1 MELEDSIG
9 YWLSYALRYF
19 TSALFEVIR
28 EHCVERGKP
37 YVITPLQWV
46 VLALLSRRDRQTIR
60 TLAKLLHLDGPA
72 VTNLAKRLEQ
82 SGLVTRVRSREDER
96 FVEVR
101 LSAEGRDIVRSLN
114 PIVEQFHK
122 QVLSDE
128 QRQHLLEQLQQF
140 IARISL
146 VAPDAGDRF
155 GSLLEHPLRSQ
166 EHEQE
171 GPEALKARNV

>member
-1 MELEDSIG
+1 MRTMELEDSIG

-28 EHCVERGKP
+28 AHCVERGKP

-82 SGLVTRVRSREDER
+82 SGLVERVRSREDER
-96 FVEVR
+96 FVEVS
-101 LSAEGRDIVRSLN
+101 LTAEGRDIFRSLN
-114 PIVEQFHK
+114 PIVEQFHE
-122 QVLSDE
+122 QILPGE
-128 QRQHLLEQLQQF
+128 QRQHLFEHLQQF
-140 IARISL
+140 TQHVSHPTQSVREM
-146 VAPDAGDRF
+146 APAI
-155 GSLLEHPLRSQ
+155 Q
-166 EHEQE
+166 M
-171 GPEALKARNV
+171 

>member
-1 MELEDSIG
+1 MQLENSIG
-9 YWLSYALRYF
+9 YWLSSALRYF

-28 EHCVERGKP
+28 THCVERGKP
-37 YVITPLQWV
+37 YVITPPQWV
-46 VLALLSRRDRQTIR
+46 VLELLSRQERQTISM
-60 TLAKLLHLDGPA
+60 LAQYLLLDGPA

-96 FVEVR
+96 VVEVS
-101 LSAEGRDIVRSLN
+101 LTAEGRDIFRSLN

-128 QRQHLLEQLQQF
+128 QRQALAEQLKQF
-140 IARISL
+140 IAQVSL

-155 GSLLEHPLRSQ
+155 GSLLEHPY
-166 EHEQE
+166 
-171 GPEALKARNV
+171 AARNTNKRAQRP

>member
-28 EHCVERGKP
+28 AHCVERGKP

-46 VLALLSRRDRQTIR
+46 VLALLSRRDRQIIR
-60 TLAKLLHLDGPA
+60 TLAQQLHLDGPA
-72 VTNLAKRLEQ
+72 ITNLAKRLEQ
-82 SGLVTRVRSREDER
+82 SGLVERVRSREDER
-96 FVEVR
+96 VVEVS
-101 LSAEGRDIVRSLN
+101 LTAEGRDIFRSLN

-128 QRQHLLEQLQQF
+128 QRQALFEQLQQF

-155 GSLLEHPLRSQ
+155 GSLLEHPLRS
-166 EHEQE
+166 
-171 GPEALKARNV
+171 